1 RPTRA
6 CHDNHHTKEAD
17 LMPIK
22 HCPVCDKHV
31 DTLKPH
37 IVGGTWD
44 VFHLHCATDADH
56 DQTGYY
62 VLKVPRNT

>member
-1 RPTRA
+1 
-6 CHDNHHTKEAD
+6 
-17 LMPIK
+17 MPIK